1 MRRHEDEA
9 NQPLRALIHDSV
21 HFAGFG
27 QDGFAGLEGYFFVAG
42 AKRAFAFEDD
52 HHLVF
57 VFVEMSGLRL
67 PRFQT
72 IEVTKEARR
81 LEEIVLPHLCGVEF
95 AQFFEVDDFHSQ
107 EGSRFSGIVHDMPG
121 ILYLCFMD
129 TSAPDPNGRW
139 IRIVLHAR
147 AAELSGESEV
157 HIQTSPAATVRDLKS
172 AIGSQV
178 PKLAAILASSAIATD
193 TDYLSDSALLGD
205 ETSLHLIPPVS
216 GG

>member
-1 MRRHEDEA
+1 
-9 NQPLRALIHDSV
+9 
-21 HFAGFG
+21 
-27 QDGFAGLEGYFFVAG
+27 
-42 AKRAFAFEDD
+42 
-52 HHLVF
+52 
-57 VFVEMSGLRL
+57 
-67 PRFQT
+67 
-72 IEVTKEARR
+72 
-81 LEEIVLPHLCGVEF
+81 
-95 AQFFEVDDFHSQ
+95 
-107 EGSRFSGIVHDMPG
+107 
-121 ILYLCFMD
+121 MD